1 MPDRAKIISKLSDN
15 KSAFPKGGAL
25 GAISE
30 KEAKALGEMRK
41 MTKGVAE
48 EISEPSRYGIK
59 RAGKSMSSGSIS
71 PKLLKSEPLPTA
83 KDKEEEVEDLLTES
97 EKEMEKQAEY
107 ASKEKANYDRIKKQ
121 GMSDQGIVSPEQ
133 LVEAGKKAY
142 RKVKSKVK
150 SMME

>member
-1 MPDRAKIISKLSDN
+1 MPDRAKIISKLADN

-48 EISEPSRYGIK
+48 EILEPSGYGIK

-107 ASKEKANYDRIKKQ
+107 NAKDRANYERIEKQ
-121 GMSDQGIVSPEQ
+121 GMSDQGIVNMDQ
-133 LVEAGKKAY
+133 LVDAGKKVY

-150 SMME
+150 KMME

>member
-1 MPDRAKIISKLSDN
+1 MPDRAKMISQLASKAKMDPSSAVKEKDVKLM
-15 KSAFPKGGAL
+15 KK
-25 GAISE
+25 
-30 KEAKALGEMRK
+30 
-41 MTKGVAE
+41 V
-48 EISEPSRYGIK
+48 
-59 RAGKSMSSGSIS
+59 
-71 PKLLKSEPLPTA
+71 EPLPTP
-83 KDKEEEVEDLLTES
+83 KDKEAEVEDLLSES
-97 EKEMEKQAEY
+97 EMEMEKKAEY

>member
-1 MPDRAKIISKLSDN
+1 MPDRAKIISQLASKAKMDPS
-15 KSAFPKGGAL
+15 SATTQKD
-25 GAISE
+25 I
-30 KEAKALGEMRK
+30 KALG
-41 MTKGVAE
+41 

-59 RAGKSMSSGSIS
+59 RAGKSMSSSSIS

-97 EKEMEKQAEY
+97 EKEMEKKAEY

-121 GMSDQGIVSPEQ
+121 GMSDQGIVNMDQ
-133 LVEAGKKAY
+133 LVDAGKKVY

-150 SMME
+150 KMME

>member
-1 MPDRAKIISKLSDN
+1 MPDRAKIISELASKAKMDPSSAVKEKDVKLM
-15 KSAFPKGGAL
+15 KK
-25 GAISE
+25 
-30 KEAKALGEMRK
+30 
-41 MTKGVAE
+41 V
-48 EISEPSRYGIK
+48 
-59 RAGKSMSSGSIS
+59 
-71 PKLLKSEPLPTA
+71 EPLPTP

-97 EKEMEKQAEY
+97 EMEMEKKAEY

-133 LVEAGKKAY
+133 LVEAGKKVY